1 MKNIVDMHDKREAG
15 VANYLDGLMGERPIE
30 GAMNVKS
37 FEHVDSQMLD
47 IKQEVIRQYAES
59 AEALTAIKKKTAVI
73 KKEIAAL
80 REQLSQMDEN
90 KIEEAV
96 RKTTE
101 FLN

>member
-1 MKNIVDMHDKREAG
+1 MMEANIGRV
-15 VANYLDGLMGERPIE
+15 
-30 GAMNVKS
+30 
-37 FEHVDSQMLD
+37 
-47 IKQEVIRQYAES
+47 
-59 AEALTAIKKKTAVI
+59 TAIKKKTAVT

>member
-1 MKNIVDMHDKREAG
+1 MMEANIGRV
-15 VANYLDGLMGERPIE
+15 
-30 GAMNVKS
+30 
-37 FEHVDSQMLD
+37 
-47 IKQEVIRQYAES
+47 
-59 AEALTAIKKKTAVI
+59 TAIKKKTAVT

-101 FLN
+101 FLNQISSGTPNDFVMTNVKGKKEKSNNVWANIMQPSQQLTQSA